1 MTPYLEYPRHKNHKV
16 TLFKYSYPKKIG
28 NFNRIFTRIID
39 TSSSV
44 YWPGKQILVIY
55 ANLESSKI
63 KNKITQQE
71 NIPESSILEE
81 MLKENIELK
90 NMISEIG
97 YQIQKIETEYSNVM
111 NSNYFKLWQ
120 FYCKFRDSI
129 HGK

>member
-1 MTPYLEYPRHKNHKV
+1 MTPYLEYPRHKYHKV
-16 TLFKYSYPKKIG
+16 TFFKYSYPKKIG
-28 NFNRIFTRIID
+28 KFSRIFTKIID

-55 ANLESSKI
+55 TNQELSDI
-63 KNKITQQE
+63 KNKIKQQE
-71 NIPESSILEE
+71 NISEGSILDE